1 MKVLPIVL
9 GLAGIA
15 LLGSAI
21 GLAIWAGMPANPL
34 TTLGILTWQ
43 TGAISKFVYL
53 ILAAQAAWIAVLAVR
68 RGSGDD
74 PTVVTILTFVPPGLG
89 LAAALLAGL
98 SIRIAMAQTH
108 ATELIVIAPSL
119 AEAMTILAIGL
130 LVGAAAAALNAR
142 SATEA
147 GQAPA

>member
-21 GLAIWAGMPANPL
+21 GLGIWAGMPANPL
-34 TTLGILTWQ
+34 TTLGILTGQ
-43 TGAISKFVYL
+43 AGSISKLVYL
-53 ILAAQAAWIAVLAVR
+53 ILAAQAVWIAVLAVR

-74 PTVVTILTFVPPGLG
+74 PTVLTILTFVPPGLG

-98 SIRIAMAQTH
+98 SIRIAMTQTH
-108 ATELIVIAPSL
+108 TTELIVIAPGV
-119 AEAMTILAIGL
+119 AEAMTILAVGL
-130 LVGAAAAALNAR
+130 LVGAAAAALKVR
-142 SATEA
+142 SAIQA
-147 GQAPA
+147 GQEPA